1 MGTRS
6 FGFVRGVGGRITV
19 MTVAI
24 ALVALG
30 AVTVISVL
38 QSSGALSDTQT
49 DQLRAVRDIKEA
61 QVASYFDETRNE
73 LNVLSDTVATIEQQA
88 LAQIE
93 GLHLAKK
100 EAVERYFRTTP
111 EAYSERADGE
121 VGAQLTELVDSR
133 VGMGATGETYLSEY
147 DGGTYTLRSDI
158 PITGGGDLVHGTDVT
173 DIAPEYMKRAH
184 RGESGHD
191 ILTDSEGTLIMAVY
205 TPIEYGGANMALVT
219 KKHLE
224 EALTVTLGGSQQDY
238 LTRYTEQLGYYDL
251 FLIHPD
257 GEIFYSVAKESD
269 YQTNIIDG
277 EFADSSLNE
286 AVTETVTSKEFGFG
300 DFAPYEPSGGEPA
313 SFVADPIMDGGEV
326 DFIVALQM
334 PLEEINAIMNERTGM
349 GETGETYL
357 VGPDHLMR
365 SDSFLDPQYHSVSAS
380 FANHETGSVKT
391 VAAEQALA
399 GNTDAQAVVDYTGGE
414 VLSAYSPVD
423 VYDTTWAILAEIN
436 EAEVMAPVN
445 RLVWFVVGSALVVIV
460 LAIVAAVL
468 FSRSLSKPIT
478 TLASGADRLSIGDIR
493 LTGVKETEIER
504 INARSD
510 ELGTI
515 GRSFTDLIEY
525 QREKAEIAREIASK
539 NLEIDVS
546 TASEQDVL
554 GNAFRDMVEALND
567 LLGQTKDSV
576 DQVSAGASQVS
587 QASQELSQGATEQA
601 SSLEEVSSSV
611 TEINSQS
618 RQNADHAAEASKLAK
633 EAQQNAEEGNTKM
646 EELKGLIAKI
656 AGSSEETKKVVKVI
670 DDIAFQIN
678 LLALNANVEA
688 ARAGKYGR
696 GFAVVAEEVRNLAS
710 RSAEAVQETTGI
722 VEESV
727 RNMESGTEAS
737 EVTAQQLDAIVTG
750 ARRVTEYLD
759 DIAAASSEQADAISQ
774 VTEGLDQIDQV
785 TQANTASSEESASAA
800 EELASQAEQLRALV
814 AEYRIAHHDEQSP
827 LRIQQGAG
835 SNNGNGAGNGSSTEH
850 ENRSLEGNEEP
861 ARLGGPAH
869 EPEHAGARS

>member
-6 FGFVRGVGGRITV
+6 FGFVRGIGGRITV

-24 ALVALG
+24 ALLALG
-30 AVTVISVL
+30 AVTVISVV
-38 QSSGALSDTQT
+38 QSSGALTEAQT
-49 DQLRAVRDIKEA
+49 AQLRAVRDVKNS
-61 QVASYFDETRNE
+61 QVASYFSERRDE
-73 LNVLSDTVATIEQQA
+73 LNVLSDTIATIEHQA
-88 LAQIE
+88 FTQLE

-111 EAYSERADGE
+111 EAYDERADRE
-121 VGAQLTELVDSR
+121 IGAQLTELVGSR
-133 VGMGATGETYLSEY
+133 AGMGETGETYLSEY

-158 PITGGGDLVHGTDVT
+158 PITGDGDLVHGTDVT
-173 DIAPEYMKRAH
+173 DITPEYVKLAH
-184 RGESGHD
+184 RGESGYD
-191 ILTDSEGTLIMAVY
+191 LFTDSAGTLIMAVY
-205 TPIEYGGANMALVT
+205 TPIEYGEGNVALVT
-219 KKHLE
+219 KKNLE
-224 EALTVTLGGSQQDY
+224 ESLTVTLDGSQQDY
-238 LTRYTEQLGYYDL
+238 LARYTERLGYYDL
-251 FLIHPD
+251 FLVHPD
-257 GEIFYSVAKESD
+257 GEIFYTVARESD
-269 YQTNIIDG
+269 YGTNIIRG
-277 EFADSSLNE
+277 EYSDSSLNE
-286 AVTETVTSKEFGFG
+286 AVTEAITTEDFGFG
-300 DFAPYEPSGGEPA
+300 DFSPYEPSGGQPA
-313 SFVADPIMDGGEV
+313 SFVADPIMRDGEIE
-326 DFIVALQM
+326 FLVALQM
-334 PLEEINAIMNERTGM
+334 PLEEINAIMSERTGM

-365 SDSFLDPQYHSVSAS
+365 SDSYLDQKHHSVAAS
-380 FANHETGSVKT
+380 FANPETGSVDT
-391 VAAEQALA
+391 VAVERALA
-399 GNTDAQAVVDYTGGE
+399 GKTDARAIIDYTGGE
-414 VLSAYSPVD
+414 VLSAYSPVE
-423 VYDTTWAILAEIN
+423 VYDTRWALLAEID
-436 EAEVMAPVN
+436 EAEIMAPVQQ
-445 RLVWFVVGSALVVIV
+445 LVWFVIGGALVVLL
-460 LAIVAAVL
+460 LAIAGAIL
-468 FSRSLSKPIT
+468 FSRSISKPIT
-478 TLASGADRLSIGDIR
+478 TIAAGSDRLAIGDIR

-510 ELGTI
+510 ELGMI

-525 QREKAEIAREIASK
+525 QREKSDVAREIASK
-539 NLEIDVS
+539 NLEVRVS
-546 TASEQDVL
+546 AASEQDVL

-567 LLGQTKDSV
+567 LLGQTQDSV

-618 RQNADHAAEASKLAK
+618 RQNADHAAEASKLAQ

-646 EELKGLIAKI
+646 DELRNLINTI

-710 RSAEAVQETTGI
+710 RSTEAVQETTGI

-727 RNMESGTEAS
+727 RNMEAGTQAGEL
-737 EVTAQQLDAIVTG
+737 TAQQLDAIVTG

-759 DIAAASSEQADAISQ
+759 DIAAASREQADAISQ

-800 EELASQAEQLRALV
+800 EELASQADQLRALV
-814 AEYRIAHHDEQSP
+814 AEYRIAHRTEQSP
-827 LRIQQGAG
+827 LRIEQTTASHGG
-835 SNNGNGAGNGSSTEH
+835 HSGNGAGDAPDTGGTA
-850 ENRSLEGNEEP
+850 RREEP
-861 ARLGGPAH
+861 ARLSGRAH
-869 EPEHAGARS
+869 KPEHADARS